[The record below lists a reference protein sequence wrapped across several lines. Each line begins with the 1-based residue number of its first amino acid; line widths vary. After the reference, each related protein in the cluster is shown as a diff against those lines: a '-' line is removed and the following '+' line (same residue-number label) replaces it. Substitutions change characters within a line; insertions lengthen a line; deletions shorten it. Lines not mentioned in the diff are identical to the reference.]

1 MSEILFQY
9 HRVHPATWVY
19 LSSLLLIGLYFKFN
33 RFWSVR
39 NLDLLLLVLLSPG
52 LLLVRFGGVARQEA
66 AAALRHAGREV
77 PAVELADDIYS
88 GRWRPASTPPNTP
101 SADSAQARSATGA
114 EPSATD
120 RPASGERSQPSP
132 AGDDSIMPPLGSPP
146 VLVALE
152 PARSVSLEVQY
163 ARAVINERFGYLW
176 LFVVGGI
183 WFLRMLLD
191 CTMVRRP
198 LLEPNLSTGGLTW
211 IGISLFVF
219 LMANVVASVPTSD
232 DLQGPRSAAAL
243 LLRHDSGDHGQS
255 LHRHGPSY
263 ALLSLLPSLPTVA
276 SGEATPEDVAPLVTA
291 AKVMAILSHLFIVVG
306 LVAIGIW
313 HFNNVQTGIGVATL
327 YLMMPYTAVMTGRVD
342 HALPGALLVWAVL
355 CYRRPFLAGMFLG
368 LAAGTVYY
376 PLFLLPLWISFY
388 WRRGLVRLLAGT
400 LSMLLLLVASLALV
414 SADVPSFIE
423 KVCVMFG
430 IFAPRTSGLEGLW
443 GLGWNPLYRIPV
455 MAFFIVLS
463 FTLALW
469 PAQKNLG
476 TLMSC
481 SAAVMISTQFWHGTQ
496 GGVYFAWYLPLLLL
510 TVFRPNL
517 EDRVALAVLGEGW
530 LRRRGR
536 WRAFVQAA

>member
-1 MSEILFQY
+1 MSEILLQY

-39 NLDLLLLVLLSPG
+39 NLDLILLVLLSPG
-52 LLLVRFGGVARQEA
+52 LLLVLFGSSARHEA
-66 AAALRHAGREV
+66 EAALRKAGREV
-77 PAVELADDIYS
+77 PAVELADEIYS
-88 GRWRPASTPPNTP
+88 GRWKSQQAAR
-101 SADSAQARSATGA
+101 ADSGTDLDGSSGTSAG
-114 EPSATD
+114 
-120 RPASGERSQPSP
+120 GSP
-132 AGDDSIMPPLGSPP
+132 APVAGGSESQDEDSLIPPMGNPP
-146 VLVALE
+146 VLLALDHTSE
-152 PARSVSLEVQY
+152 SLEARY

-176 LFVVGGI
+176 LFVTGGI

-211 IGISLFVF
+211 IGLALFVF
-219 LMANVVASVPTSD
+219 LMANVITSVPTQD
-232 DLQGPRSAAAL
+232 DLQGPRNAVQM
-243 LLRHDSGDHGQS
+243 LLRHDSGDHGVS
-255 LHRHGPSY
+255 LRRHGPSY

-276 SGEATPEDVAPLVTA
+276 RAETTPEDVAPLVTV
-291 AKVMAILSHLFIVVG
+291 AKGMAIVAHLMIVVG
-306 LVAIGIW
+306 LVAVGVW

-327 YLMMPYTAVMTGRVD
+327 YLMLPYTAVMTGRVD
-342 HALPGALLVWAVL
+342 HALPGALLVWALL
-355 CYRRPFLAGMFLG
+355 CYRKPLVAGIFLG
-368 LAAGTVYY
+368 LASGTVYY

-388 WRRGLVRLLAGT
+388 WRRGLVRFLVGL
-400 LSMLLLLVASLALV
+400 LSMLALLVASLALV
-414 SADVPSFIE
+414 SADWGSFWE
-423 KVCVMFG
+423 KVRVMFG
-430 IFAPRTSGLEGLW
+430 LFAPRVTDLEGLW

-455 MAFFIVLS
+455 MALFIVLS

-496 GGVYFAWYLPLLLL
+496 GGIYFAWYLPLLLL

-517 EDRVALAVLGEGW
+517 EDRVALTVLREGW
-530 LRRRGR
+530 IRKRRVPG
-536 WRAFVQAA
+536 AVIQAA